1 MVKSGV
7 YLTAMLALIAPLSGC
22 LDFDDGPDDGM
33 GNGEW
38 IDPVM
43 EIENE
48 NHSHNDLLAHR
59 LSTSNA
65 KLIDYHNLNC
75 DGEVYPP
82 PELDNTA
89 GRPCYDEWKNVAPT
103 PGDNSEIAIEGNFE
117 EDCEIYADGSGGCY
131 AYVSSYNQ
139 FEILDISKPNN
150 IRLLSTY
157 YAEVARMID
166 IKVTKD
172 NNWVL
177 VNHELTNSELDP
189 IPNDDDAN
197 SGMNRLDVIYVGDKT
212 SPVKVAEWNNPPAGF
227 HNQDLAVYCDW
238 GGGDPTEECSLFL
251 FGADPY
257 PEMVEGESGTFY
269 KGTQIFYVPRGF
281 ESWIP
286 QPGQNEEQQNSTREI
301 LRWGGYTPEPETTC
315 GGSIFNHDHV
325 YFVHPITKQKLLVA
339 SYWGAGL
346 RIVDVSEPPSV
357 PDPLGL
363 SWPPEVGRWLGCP
376 TAEDGWYGPDGG
388 GHADM
393 SPEEWLDAN
402 QGNDNIHYAVPYD
415 HLICNGASEL
425 DPQPEWPS
433 ECGTGP
439 DDPSYGVNWRHYTI
453 IAPEYGS
460 NANHSGFVWT
470 IDTTD
475 PTMPFLVS
483 KWRLPGEGTLENGS
497 KHPQHY
503 IPGGYIFSPHNGDTG
518 TNGHVYWTHY
528 HAGSWVTDHSRIWE
542 ETVWENG
549 FPEPDRGFKAIEELA
564 ETHTIGYY
572 LPAGPYWIDDPTVTL
587 GYDMADC
594 WASCMIPF
602 DWGLQYD
609 PRGFVFISEMV
620 SGIYV
625 VQFDE
630 DYDPRFDYPPLWED
644 LEED

>member
-22 LDFDDGPDDGM
+22 LDFGDGPDDDM
-33 GNGEW
+33 GNGAW

-117 EDCEIYADGSGGCY
+117 EDCEIYADGSGGCF

-301 LRWGGYTPEPETTC
+301 LRWGGYTPEPATTC

-415 HLICNGASEL
+415 HLICNGASEH